1 MSKKIHLIII
11 LIFIINLL
19 VTGLALAQSDTAK
32 SVKEGLT
39 NTGVEAGFS
48 IIGEQGKPDRSFAE
62 AVGRYVSGLATIL
75 GALFMLLIIYGGWL
89 WMSARGNDDQVS
101 KAKAIIIGAVIGIAI
116 VITAQIIVQLALKAL
131 STTVPFG

>member
-19 VTGLALAQSDTAK
+19 ITGLALAQSDTAK

-48 IIGEQGKPDRSFAE
+48 IGEQGKPDRSFAE

-101 KAKAIIIGAVIGIAI
+101 KAKAIIVGAVIGIAI